1 MAAVGG
7 LPGQTGASG
16 RSGSGSWSNLVMPGL
31 LRSGLGPSGACT
43 RSKEVDSM
51 DWVVVG
57 AQWLHVLL
65 GIIWFGNSLVV
76 ATILIPSLNRLPIPM
91 QREVGARY
99 GEQATRVF
107 DVLVPAVIVLGVI
120 RGTLLGPIKGVG
132 DVFGSTYGITWFVAL
147 IAAIATFLWGRIVIN
162 GAIERMNAAPLHPDG
177 TATVQLESETGRVK
191 LVVLLEL
198 VGFVVIFTCMILMRF
213 GL

>member
-1 MAAVGG
+1 
-7 LPGQTGASG
+7 
-16 RSGSGSWSNLVMPGL
+16 
-31 LRSGLGPSGACT
+31 
-43 RSKEVDSM
+43 M
-51 DWVVVG
+51 DWVVVA

-91 QREVGARY
+91 QREVGAQY

-132 DVFGSTYGITWFVAL
+132 DVFGSSYGITWLVAL

-162 GAIERMNAAPLHPDG
+162 GALQRMNDTPLNPDG
-177 TATVQLESETGRVK
+177 TATAQLETETNRVK
-191 LVVLLEL
+191 LVVVLEL
-198 VGFVVIFTCMILMRF
+198 VGFLVIFTCMILMRF
-213 GL
+213 GQ